1 MQSWWD
7 RFMRCRQMTN
17 LSHLHPKGWVKIS
30 VNGVKVAEDH
40 NMVVQTGLNLLASRI
55 YGDNVVLPK
64 IFHFGTDSASTIISM
79 TGLQGTDLFQE
90 EATVS
95 KENATL
101 LWEWSGTYVGETVSV
116 GEVGIFNNALVMLA
130 RFVPI
135 PAFTIKNG
143 DALEISWQITL
154 GE

>member
-7 RFMRCRQMTN
+7 RFMRCRQIVN
-17 LSHLHPKGWVKIS
+17 LSHLHPKGWVTIL
-30 VNGVKVAEDH
+30 VNGQKVAEDH

-55 YGDNVVLPK
+55 YGNNIVLPN

-79 TGLQGTDLFQE
+79 TELQGTDLFQKTASVSLDKATLKWE
-90 EATVS
+90 WEGIYTGNTVS
-95 KENATL
+95 I
-101 LWEWSGTYVGETVSV
+101 
-116 GEVGIFNNALVMLA
+116 GEVGIFNNAMVMLA

-135 PAFTIKNG
+135 PAFIIKNG

>member
-7 RFMRCRQMTN
+7 RFMRCRQMVN
-17 LSHLHPKGWVKIS
+17 LSHLRPKGWVKIS
-30 VNGVKVAEDH
+30 VNGTKVAEDH
-40 NMVVQTGLNLLASRI
+40 NMIVQTGLNLLASRI
-55 YGDNVVLPK
+55 YGDNVVLPNV
-64 IFHFGTDSASTIISM
+64 FHFGTDSASTIISM

-90 EATVS
+90 EASVS
-95 KENATL
+95 KENNSL

-116 GEVGIFNNALVMLA
+116 GEVGIFNSALAMLA

-143 DALEISWQITL
+143 DTLEVSWQIKL